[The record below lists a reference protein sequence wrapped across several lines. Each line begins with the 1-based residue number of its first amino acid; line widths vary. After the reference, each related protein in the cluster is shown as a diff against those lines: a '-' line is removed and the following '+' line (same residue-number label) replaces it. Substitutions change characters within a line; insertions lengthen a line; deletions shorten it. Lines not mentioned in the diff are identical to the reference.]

1 MCSAFENTAKPSF
14 AATNEGKAWL
24 VQIIDEAADVLTTPD
39 GAESLSRM
47 PTKVN
52 SLWSEASAF
61 DRLAFALRLRE
72 TGLRMSSPEKSRDSD
87 PVLCRAFRSLQSV
100 LLRNYREKRASFACF
115 GVKDDGIS
123 LQLRLAG
130 GGSGIRTLGTVLPR

>member
-1 MCSAFENTAKPSF
+1 MA
-14 AATNEGKAWL
+14 
-24 VQIIDEAADVLTTPD
+24 
-39 GAESLSRM
+39 
-47 PTKVN
+47 
-52 SLWSEASAF
+52 EASAF

-130 GGSGIRTLGTVLPR
+130 GEGGIRTLGTGVSPYNGLANESFSPLSLVFSTYSRTRCA

>member
-1 MCSAFENTAKPSF
+1 MA
-14 AATNEGKAWL
+14 
-24 VQIIDEAADVLTTPD
+24 
-39 GAESLSRM
+39 
-47 PTKVN
+47 
-52 SLWSEASAF
+52 EASAF

-130 GGSGIRTLGTVLPR
+130 GARSLALTLLRPNSLLTGKNTGNLRNFALENARFFL